1 MPFPYWGKNTGVLGD
16 GTLPAV
22 NTQHCSLTGTHRVVP
37 GHTAAC
43 PQEWPQ
49 DPVGGGGGWA
59 ANSPS
64 DLMLLT
70 FKYVAIF

>member
-49 DPVGGGGGWA
+49 DPVGGGGDEQQTLPVTGCC
-59 ANSPS
+59 
-64 DLMLLT
+64 
-70 FKYVAIF
+70 